1 VRRGRR
7 GTPET
12 ETSGKQTGLIDR
24 RRFALLVLA
33 TLGLAGCHRSLPREL
48 SLREAVAARHYATGG
63 RAADSGLWFRR
74 PPEVLPFTFDGERR
88 TAVLTAVD
96 PWRWTGVVPRGGELH
111 AGVQIL
117 PEGWQV
123 IRGLRAWVVAR
134 SGKEREVIDVMG
146 STERKKPCWLDFTA
160 DLSRWAG
167 REITLEFHAALDGL
181 PPEHRHTNVMAWGPV
196 RLSSAADA
204 AARRRPNVLFIL
216 VDTLRFDHLTPYGYP
231 RDTSSN
237 IARTL
242 AKPGVV
248 VEQAYSQ
255 APWTLPSVVS
265 FQTSRLPG
273 EILGDDA
280 AAYGIPPGVPTLA
293 ESMSKLGYETGG
305 FFANKILHAGNGFA
319 RGFDTFY
326 SPPDDGAMN
335 GEEGPDAAALDQR
348 LLPWLEAH
356 RNQPFFL
363 YAHYIDPHDPYD
375 NPEIVDNRSP
385 FEPPCPG
392 CVSGRHIQG
401 VYAGKIPLHD
411 PARDTEHLK
420 ALYDSEIHYADRF
433 IGRLIDSL
441 PPEVLRNTLIVLTA
455 DHGEEFHEHGGW
467 KHGFTLYEEQI
478 HVPLLVRWDGHIPA
492 GSRLRGTVRLLDLA
506 PTLVRA
512 VGGRPEPSWEGV
524 DLMAAL
530 AGRQPLPRLAAF
542 AQHMM
547 IGPLRTA
554 AVLDGRKL
562 ILFNARTPFTPAN
575 ELEAYLWTQDLHR
588 LHRVELYDLS
598 HDAHE
603 RSNLAASQPEEIG
616 RLQPILHRQLD
627 RELPGLR
634 VFAAGFPAG
643 SRLQGSLVLER
654 PPTRWVSYFL
664 ADDDRVELAGDR
676 VSFDLGGEAL
686 EKGFRLEG
694 DVGGVRSV
702 EARLGGRPLPAGQLL
717 AGRGAP
723 YAGGP
728 LSATALTTG
737 ELPVA
742 RGPALLFWLPGGL
755 SLPSG
760 APAGKPAPNPE
771 TERRLRALGY
781 IQ

>member
-1 VRRGRR
+1 M
-7 GTPET
+7 
-12 ETSGKQTGLIDR
+12 IDR
-24 RRFALLVLA
+24 RRFVWLVLA
-33 TLGLAGCHRSLPREL
+33 ALGAAGCHRSLPREL
-48 SLREAVAARHYATGG
+48 SLREAVAARHYVISG
-63 RAADSGLWFRR
+63 RATDAGLSFLR

-88 TAVLTAVD
+88 TAVLTSAD

-111 AGVQIL
+111 AGVQML
-117 PEGWQV
+117 PDAWKV
-123 IRGLRAWVVAR
+123 IRSLRAWVVAR
-134 SGKEREVIDVMG
+134 SGGEREVIDAVA
-146 STERKKPCWLDFTA
+146 TAERQRPRWLDFTA

-167 REITLEFHAALDGL
+167 REVTLEFHATLDGL
-181 PPEHRHTNVMAWGPV
+181 PPEHRHTNLVAWGPV
-196 RLSSAADA
+196 RLSAAADFQG
-204 AARRRPNVLFIL
+204 RDRQRPNVVFIL
-216 VDTLRFDHLTPYGYP
+216 VDTLRFDHLTPYGYR
-231 RDTSSN
+231 RDTSPN
-237 IARTL
+237 IARAL
-242 AKPGVV
+242 ARPGAV
-248 VEQAYSQ
+248 VESAYSQ

-265 FQTSRLPG
+265 FLTSRYPG
-273 EILGDDA
+273 EVLGDDA
-280 AAYGIPPGVPTLA
+280 AAYGIPPGAPILA
-293 ESMSKLGYETGG
+293 EAMAKRGYETGG
-305 FFANKILHAGNGFA
+305 FFANEILHAGNGFA

-326 SPPDDGAMN
+326 SPPNDPNNPTATGDVR
-335 GEEGPDAAALDQR
+335 PDAAALTAR

-356 RNQPFFL
+356 RNRPFFL

-411 PARDTEHLK
+411 PERDTEHLK

-441 PPEVLRNTLIVLTA
+441 PPDVLRNTLIVLTA

-478 HVPLLVRWDGHIPA
+478 HVPLLVRWDGHVPA

-512 VGGRPEPSWEGV
+512 VGGRPDPSWEGV
-524 DLMAAL
+524 DLLPAL
-530 AGRQPLPRLAAF
+530 TGKAPLPRLAAF

-547 IGPLRTA
+547 IGPLRAA

-562 ILFNARTPFTPAN
+562 ILFNPRTPYTPAN
-575 ELEAYLWTQDLHR
+575 ELEAHLWTQDLQR

-598 HDAHE
+598 HDARE
-603 RSNLAASQPEEIG
+603 KSNLAASNPGEVG
-616 RLQPILHRQLD
+616 ALQPIVHRQLD

-634 VFAAGFPAG
+634 VFATGFPAG
-643 SRLQGSLVLER
+643 SRLQGSIVLDR
-654 PPTRWVSYFL
+654 SLARWDSCFL
-664 ADDDRVELAGDR
+664 ADGDHVEISGNH
-676 VSFDLGGEAL
+676 VSFDLGGETL

-694 DVGGVRSV
+694 DFGGVRSL
-702 EARLGGRPLPAGQLL
+702 EARLDGRPLPAGSLL
-717 AGRGAP
+717 VGRGAP

-728 LSATALTTG
+728 LSPAALTAG
-737 ELPVA
+737 DLPAA
-742 RGPALLFWLPGGL
+742 RGPALLVWLPGRQRM
-755 SLPSG
+755 
-760 APAGKPAPNPE
+760 PAAHAANRE
-771 TERRLRALGY
+771 TEQRLRALGY